1 MTIQETID
9 EIEKIYK
16 LSNLKYERMLSYF
29 VNLSRLSYQTVPMKQ
44 GTHLVRVR
52 YSDKMESLIDLT
64 EISYPKKCF
73 VKGFSRLN
81 RPYQNLFYASE
92 TIKACCAEMVALW
105 FDEFK
110 TGDTIK
116 VTFGE
121 WILKDDLKLLIIPD
135 TNNES
140 EFNKKVIEKMRSAE
154 MPFWDYISEKFKTT
168 T

>member
-1 MTIQETID
+1 
-9 EIEKIYK
+9 
-16 LSNLKYERMLSYF
+16 
-29 VNLSRLSYQTVPMKQ
+29 MKQ